1 MTTFMK
7 FEAISF
13 FVLRAF
19 GYLSGILGVLGVIG
33 AAGSYEWA
41 TITDWQFFTYELHAF
56 GLIGLSFVLYVLRMI
71 LVEDLLERDRC
82 IRCKTRRQC
91 RRPSAR

>member
-19 GYLSGILGVLGVIG
+19 GWLSGILGVLGLSG
-33 AAGSYEWA
+33 FAGSYEWD
-41 TITDWQFFTYELHAF
+41 TITGWQFLAYELHAV
-56 GLIGLSFVLYVLRMI
+56 GLIGLSFALYFLRMVI
-71 LVEDLLERDRC
+71 AEDLLERDRC